1 MFTRWLKPTK
11 LLLTLLGNRMKIL
24 IITVGRKNDPGLD
37 EAVSDFTDRI
47 SHYAD
52 IEWKILPQSDVEKEG
67 ALIVGALNKRDY
79 TVLLDEKGKAVDS
92 PALATFIQKRL
103 NEATHRLVFVIGG
116 AYGVSANVRNVARAT
131 ISLSNLTFP
140 HQLVRLILAEQ
151 IYRAFTIVRGE
162 KYHHS

>member
-1 MFTRWLKPTK
+1 
-11 LLLTLLGNRMKIL
+11 MKIL
-24 IITVGRKNDPGLD
+24 IITVGRKNNPGLN
-37 EAVSDFTDRI
+37 EEIADFSGRL

-52 IEWKILPQSDVEKEG
+52 IEWKILPPSDPEKEG
-67 ALIVGALNKRDY
+67 TAMVGAINERDY

-92 PALATFIQKRL
+92 PGLAAFIQKRL

-116 AYGVSANVRNVARAT
+116 AYGVSQKVRDVARAT
-131 ISLSNLTFP
+131 ISLSGLTFP

-162 KYHHS
+162 KYHHI